1 MTPAVWRKP
10 PTACAPPCPR
20 NAARSRESLPG
31 QRSGDPRAAGRPS
44 VQRLVEAHQP
54 PSPDHCAR
62 TGHRSGSDRPVADL
76 QRVAHAHSAVQVY
89 PGRVR
94 PWKAS
99 QNPPTA
105 RQPVL
110 AEAGFALRAACARLD
125 RATRS
130 EALAP
135 RQPKFHSPA
144 DWHVFSCQWKFSA
157 SEQLARSYAERRA
170 GRTGHLYY
178 PRIPLETLAMYVMRA
193 RSRK

>member
-130 EALAP
+130 VARAP
-135 RQPKFHSPA
+135 SAQIPQSGN
-144 DWHVFSCQWKFSA
+144 WYVFSCQWKFSA
-157 SEQLARSYAERRA
+157 SEQLAHSYAERRP
-170 GRTGHLYY
+170 GRTGAILSAHT
-178 PRIPLETLAMYVMRA
+178 PGNAGDVRNASEHV
-193 RSRK
+193 K

>member
-125 RATRS
+125 RATRFV
-130 EALAP
+130 ALAP
-135 RQPKFHSPA
+135 RQPKFHSPETGMYFHVSGNFPQA
-144 DWHVFSCQWKFSA
+144 SSWHTHMQKGDRVG
-157 SEQLARSYAERRA
+157 RA
-170 GRTGHLYY
+170 LYY

-193 RSRK
+193 ST